1 MEEVGET
8 MHQENLKA
16 EKRKKEIA
24 ALMEAEKD
32 AFLKA
37 RRFWKEKRREV
48 LKQEH
53 DEILRIIAKREALQK
68 REAEGKADTQAAKD
82 AMLEKMM
89 SKLMEE
95 EHKRI
100 EREEISR
107 ELYLVEKERKLAGEA
122 IKLAMKKKR
131 TARQQL
137 EEMAKTQRAVAE
149 RKAKENAI
157 DAAFAKY
164 LADER
169 KKQEEKEGQ
178 KEQAR
183 REKVVQYG
191 NELREAI
198 EQNKTQR
205 SKDAGKIRRE
215 IDINETK
222 CHSESNLEA
231 VKFQQ
236 AKNNVL

>member
-1 MEEVGET
+1 
-8 MHQENLKA
+8 
-16 EKRKKEIA
+16 
-24 ALMEAEKD
+24 
-32 AFLKA
+32 
-37 RRFWKEKRREV
+37 
-48 LKQEH
+48 
-53 DEILRIIAKREALQK
+53 
-68 REAEGKADTQAAKD
+68 
-82 AMLEKMM
+82 MLEKMM

-107 ELYLVEKERKLAGEA
+107 ELYLVEKERKLASEA

-191 NELREAI
+191 NELREAM
-198 EQNKTQR
+198 EQNKMQR
-205 SKDAGKIRRE
+205 SKDAGKIKRE
-215 IDINETK
+215 TNINETM

-231 VKFQQ
+231 VKFQE
-236 AKNNVL
+236 AKNNIL